1 MSDEFGLI
9 LSAIAIIAVC
19 SAVSFFAQRQ
29 LEQLFSR
36 FSAGFKFF
44 FAALLPT
51 LLMILILLVWEYYDY
66 QEYLKGPQEGRMG
79 PLLFLIYGFP
89 FFVVNLAC
97 NFLAAILATRKNK

>member
-1 MSDEFGLI
+1 MADESGLI
-9 LSAIAIIAVC
+9 LGAIAIIAVC
-19 SAVSFFAQRQ
+19 AAISFFTLRQ
-29 LEQLFSR
+29 LEKSLFHLS
-36 FSAGFKFF
+36 SGFKFF

-51 LLMILILLVWEYYDY
+51 LLMILILFVWDYYDY